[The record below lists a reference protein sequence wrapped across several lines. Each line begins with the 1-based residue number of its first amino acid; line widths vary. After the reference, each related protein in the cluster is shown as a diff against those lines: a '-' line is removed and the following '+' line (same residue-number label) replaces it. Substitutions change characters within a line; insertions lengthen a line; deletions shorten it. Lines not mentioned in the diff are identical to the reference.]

1 MGYGGRMQQ
10 NQWQLVELVDGRFFC
25 SKKAVDGRMGY
36 GGRMQQNQAV
46 DGRLGYDGKI
56 GNGMVV
62 ELGMVWQQNWKWYG
76 GRIGNGVVV
85 AGNSLQ
91 QDKVV
96 GFWHQTSYFT
106 QHS

>member
-1 MGYGGRMQQ
+1 MVWQYGG
-10 NQWQLVELVDGRFFC
+10 FC

-36 GGRMQQNQAV
+36 GGRKQQNQAV

-76 GRIGNGVVV
+76 GRIGNGC
-85 AGNSLQ
+85 LQ
-91 QDKVV
+91 FKLHVL
-96 GFWHQTSYFT
+96 
-106 QHS
+106 